1 MNSYLVQG
9 GLIKTQPS
17 AGGGLAHLGRQLSP
31 PAPGPLGPLGQ
42 LGLVEGGAWWV
53 GGWLVGG
60 VEGRAAPQ
68 HTFTTTREHRRRAA
82 QSVGHEHRALPE
94 QQ

>member
-1 MNSYLVQG
+1 MADLPT
-9 GLIKTQPS
+9 L
-17 AGGGLAHLGRQLSP
+17 AGSFLHLPLGHLGH
-31 PAPGPLGPLGQ
+31 LGQ

-53 GGWLVGG
+53 GGWLGGG